1 MVGKGQP
8 KKDPAEVKREYNI
21 YLSQTQKETIEE
33 ARKIEAPEKRF
44 GAYIRDC
51 AVNHAE
57 HVLNVKAVD
66 DVFKAHNA
74 GERQLKNND

>member
-8 KKDPAEVKREYNI
+8 KKDPAEVKKEYNI
-21 YLSQTQKETIEE
+21 YLSQNQRETIEE
-33 ARKIEAPEKRF
+33 ARKIEAPETRF

-57 HVLNVKAVD
+57 RVLNVKAVD
-66 DVFKAHNA
+66 DVFNAHNA
-74 GERQLKNND
+74 GERHLKNND

>member
-33 ARKIEAPEKRF
+33 ARKIEAPETRF